1 MVTIHRLNI
10 LARRTALA
18 ALVLPFALLPS
29 GGVAA
34 SALVQGQAQGQAK
47 PQTQQLAKAPPAR
60 AANAASLDS
69 DVLETYR
76 GLAAADKRVNAIG
89 YRLAL
94 SARDW
99 CRDTVPSLGWLL
111 TDRAQY
117 PAKDQ
122 RAAAM
127 AYNTLWPESPD
138 IIIAAIAPGSPAARG
153 GFHVGEAVVAIDGQ
167 NLGELAATAGDN
179 KKKSGTFS
187 RMGLIE
193 QGMARWL
200 GDGMAEVRVQNAL
213 REGQGLSLQ
222 ATLPVKAQTVCATR
236 FSVTADDEMNAAAD
250 GARVQVTAALVE
262 YATRDDELAAVIA
275 HEFAHNILKHRLAL
289 NAAGISRG
297 LFQQFGRNA
306 RLTRQSEDEADQLSV
321 WLLAKA
327 GYDPYAAARMWEKFG
342 PEHDGG
348 ILRSGTHGSWKDRR
362 DAMRREA
369 DLVTRA
375 LAADPSARPALVTRI
390 PAKAKG
396 ARK

>member
-1 MVTIHRLNI
+1 MVINNRFGTLALRAALAGLI
-10 LARRTALA
+10 LPLA
-18 ALVLPFALLPS
+18 ALPF
-29 GGVAA
+29 GDAA
-34 SALVQGQAQGQAK
+34 AFAHEQGRGQAEEQGAGKPKAK
-47 PQTQQLAKAPPAR
+47 TSPVSVDQDALDEYR
-60 AANAASLDS
+60 A
-69 DVLETYR
+69 V
-76 GLAAADKRVNAIG
+76 AAADKRVNAIG

-117 PAKDQ
+117 PAKTQ

-138 IIIAAIAPGSPAARG
+138 IIIAAIAPDSPAARA
-153 GFHVGEAVVAIDGQ
+153 GFHVGEAVVSIDGQ
-167 NLGELAATAGDN
+167 NLQELAATAGDN
-179 KKKSGTFS
+179 KKRKGLFS
-187 RMGLIE
+187 RMGLVR
-193 QGMARWL
+193 QGMNHWL
-200 GDGMAEVRVQNAL
+200 ADGIAEVRVQNAL
-213 REGQGLSLQ
+213 RSAQGLSLQ
-222 ATLPVKAQTVCATR
+222 ATLPVRTETVCATY
-236 FSVTADDEMNAAAD
+236 FSVSIDRKLNAEAD
-250 GARVQVTAALVE
+250 GVAVHVNAALVDF
-262 YATRDDELAAVIA
+262 ATRDDELAAVIA

-289 NAAGISRG
+289 NAAGINRG

-327 GYDPYAAARMWEKFG
+327 GYDPYAAARMWERLG
-342 PEHDGG
+342 PKHGGG
-348 ILRSGTHGSWKDRR
+348 ILRSRTHASWKDRR

>member
-1 MVTIHRLNI
+1 MVIPNRIKI
-10 LARRTALA
+10 LGLLA
-18 ALVLPFALLPS
+18 AMGSMALPVAAAQAAAANQAHAKTTTKTTATPTAA
-29 GGVAA
+29 GAA
-34 SALVQGQAQGQAK
+34 SA
-47 PQTQQLAKAPPAR
+47 PSAPATS
-60 AANAASLDS
+60 AALD
-69 DVLETYR
+69 TYR
-76 GLAAADKRVNAIG
+76 GLAAADRRVNAIG
-89 YRLAL
+89 YRLAS

-99 CRDTVPSLGWLL
+99 CSDTVPSLGWLL

-117 PAKDQ
+117 PAQDQ

-138 IIIAAIAPGSPAARG
+138 IIIAAIAPGSPAARA
-153 GFHVGEAVVAIDGQ
+153 GFHVGEAVIAIDDQ
-167 NLGELAATAGDN
+167 NLDELAATAGDN

-187 RMGLIE
+187 RMGLVE
-193 QGMARWL
+193 QGMTRWL
-200 GDGMAEVRVQNAL
+200 ADGVAEVRVQNAL
-213 REGQGLSLQ
+213 HQGQGLSLQ
-222 ATLPVKAQTVCATR
+222 ATLPVKAQPVCATR

-250 GARVQVTAALVE
+250 GERVQVTASLVE

-327 GYDPYAAARMWEKFG
+327 GYDPYAAARMWERFG

-348 ILRSGTHGSWKDRR
+348 ILRSKTHGSWKARR
-362 DAMRREA
+362 DAMMREA
-369 DLVTRA
+369 DSVSRA
-375 LAADPSARPALVTRI
+375 FAANPSVRPALVTRI
-390 PAKAKG
+390 PPKTKG
-396 ARK
+396 ATP